1 MNHLAHFYLSH
12 PHEELMVGGFLGDF
26 VKGKLTGKH
35 PDQIELGIRLHRAI
49 DAYTD
54 RHPLVKQSQH
64 RMDPEFHRYAG
75 IITDIVY
82 DHFLAQNW
90 QICSPVSLQEFSEN
104 ACKLVIKAKPLLPQN
119 ALKTI
124 LWMQSSAALVR
135 YKDEAFIDRAL
146 KNISRRLSRSNPLAN
161 GFQQFEQN
169 RSALE
174 DDFLNFIPEL
184 KSFAEQ
190 WIVDSS

>member
-1 MNHLAHFYLSH
+1 
-12 PHEELMVGGFLGDF
+12 MVGGFLGDF
-26 VKGKLTGKH
+26 VKGKLTGKY
-35 PDQIELGIRLHRAI
+35 PGRIELGIRLHRAI

-54 RHPLVKQSQH
+54 QHPLVKQSQR
-64 RMDPEFHRYAG
+64 RMDPEFYRYSG

-90 QICSPVSLQEFSEN
+90 QICSPVSLDEFSEN
-104 ACKLVIKAKPLLPQN
+104 ACELVIKAKPLLPQN
-119 ALKTI
+119 ALESI

-135 YKDEAFIDRAL
+135 YKDEVFIDRAL
-146 KNISRRLSRSNPLAN
+146 KSISRRLSRSNPLAE
-161 GFQQFEQN
+161 GFLQFEQN
-169 RSALE
+169 RTALE

-190 WIVDSS
+190 WIADSS

>member
-1 MNHLAHFYLSH
+1 
-12 PHEELMVGGFLGDF
+12 MVGGFLGDF
-26 VKGKLTGKH
+26 VKGKLSGKH
-35 PDQIELGIRLHRAI
+35 PHRIELGIRLHRAI

-54 RHPLVKQSQH
+54 QHPIVKQSQ
-64 RMDPEFHRYAG
+64 RRFDPAFRRYSG

-90 QICSPVSLQEFSEN
+90 HRCSSVSLDSFSES
-104 ACKLVIKAKPLLPQN
+104 ACESVIQARSLLPQN

-135 YKDEAFIDRAL
+135 YKDEIFIDRAL
-146 KNISRRLSRSNPLAN
+146 RNIAQRLSRSNPLAS

-174 DDFLNFIPEL
+174 GDFLIFIPEL
-184 KSFAEQ
+184 KLFAEQ
-190 WIVDSS
+190 WISDCS